1 MHGGGGEQVKDGETK
16 TLRFTQEYDTA
27 RADAL
32 EQVALPQPCPASPP
46 SPSHYPHIT
55 ASPSSPAPHY
65 PSPCPLARESR
76 SQHLTQEG
84 TRHGCRGACSN

>member
-46 SPSHYPHIT
+46 PALTSPPHIVC
-55 ASPSSPAPHY
+55 ASPPH
-65 PSPCPLARESR
+65 PPTPLAADSR
-76 SQHLTQEG
+76 SKQLTQEG
-84 TRHGCRGACSN
+84 TRHGCFGARSN